1 MRVVIICKQTGLAS
15 SMLHALDSPRLY
27 LYPEDFYN
35 TSKPTYAAREETA
48 LEAAVNREWNAAQRL
63 LSVLA
68 TAESVE
74 THVPE
79 LHGAIF
85 CGHLVADLDSVAGA
99 IGAAAL
105 YGGVPARA
113 SEVNS
118 ETEFALA
125 TWGID
130 LSRIRPVEQLLEE
143 QGDSARVCL
152 VDFQQTTQLHPA
164 IQPSKIVGVIDHH
177 ALQSSTIV
185 TQRPIFVDIRPWGS
199 MSTIIAHSF
208 VVLQREEPLP
218 CGHAPVHVAFAVV
231 ETTDAA
237 GMLARVP
244 ELELSSKGKPV
255 DAFFLAVVDI
265 VELETHP
272 LSSETLK
279 LAGKESA
286 RSLYRLA
293 AGQADFV
300 PPLTD
305 AVAQGWSPKLLQPN
319 RSEFDLAALAEQSE
333 VSVQFTPAGETFVR
347 SHSADKRKLDDFIG
361 GETNQGH

>member
-1 MRVVIICKQTGLAS
+1 MT
-15 SMLHALDSPRLY
+15 SPHK
-27 LYPEDFYN
+27 
-35 TSKPTYAAREETA
+35 SKPTYAAREETA

-143 QGDSARVCL
+143 
-152 VDFQQTTQLHPA
+152 
-164 IQPSKIVGVIDHH
+164 
-177 ALQSSTIV
+177 
-185 TQRPIFVDIRPWGS
+185 
-199 MSTIIAHSF
+199 
-208 VVLQREEPLP
+208 
-218 CGHAPVHVAFAVV
+218 
-231 ETTDAA
+231 
-237 GMLARVP
+237 
-244 ELELSSKGKPV
+244 
-255 DAFFLAVVDI
+255 
-265 VELETHP
+265 
-272 LSSETLK
+272 
-279 LAGKESA
+279 
-286 RSLYRLA
+286 
-293 AGQADFV
+293 
-300 PPLTD
+300 
-305 AVAQGWSPKLLQPN
+305 
-319 RSEFDLAALAEQSE
+319 
-333 VSVQFTPAGETFVR
+333 
-347 SHSADKRKLDDFIG
+347 
-361 GETNQGH
+361 